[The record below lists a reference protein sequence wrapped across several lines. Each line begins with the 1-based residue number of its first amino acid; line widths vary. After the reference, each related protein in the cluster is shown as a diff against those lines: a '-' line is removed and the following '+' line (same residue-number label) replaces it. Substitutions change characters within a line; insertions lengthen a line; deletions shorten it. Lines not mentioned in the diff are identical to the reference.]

1 MRFAIG
7 LGIAVAFGG
16 AGGAWAADTVEK
28 KTAADAKLA
37 SAKPSVTSVAA
48 EKAPNA
54 KPIAKVALAVPPAN
68 AKPKVVAPSLVAR
81 IDLNRQRMRVTSNGK
96 LVGNWAIS
104 SGKFGHET
112 PPGRFRPKWTS
123 KMHYSR
129 KYNNSPMPYS
139 VFFNGGIAT
148 HGTTYTGRLGRAA
161 SHGCIRLRTANART
175 FYKLV
180 HRHGYKRTRIV
191 VTGRAKVTRTATRH
205 NRQRRRHNTYG
216 ATTGYWNAY
225 SVPRSRRKR
234 YSLRQYDRRR
244 MARHQQ
250 RVRRYYKSRRLVY
263 PGDRY

>member
-7 LGIAVAFGG
+7 LGIAVALGG
-16 AGGAWAADTVEK
+16 AGGALAADADEK
-28 KTAADAKLA
+28 KTAPDVKLA
-37 SAKPSVTSVAA
+37 SAKPPVASAAA
-48 EKAPNA
+48 EKAPTA
-54 KPIAKVALAVPPAN
+54 KPTANVALAVPPVK
-68 AKPKVVAPSLVAR
+68 AKPKVAAPSLVAR

-96 LVGNWAIS
+96 LVGNWTIS

-148 HGTTYTGRLGRAA
+148 HGTTYTSRLGRAA
-161 SHGCIRLRTANART
+161 SHGCIRLRTANARK

-191 VTGRAKVTRTATRH
+191 VTGRAKVTRTASR
-205 NRQRRRHNTYG
+205 RKSQRRRRSIYG
-216 ATTGYWNAY
+216 ATPGYWNAY

-234 YSLRQYDRRR
+234 HSLRQYDRRR
-244 MARHQQ
+244 IARHQQ
-250 RVRRYYKSRRLVY
+250 RVRRYYKSRRLVF